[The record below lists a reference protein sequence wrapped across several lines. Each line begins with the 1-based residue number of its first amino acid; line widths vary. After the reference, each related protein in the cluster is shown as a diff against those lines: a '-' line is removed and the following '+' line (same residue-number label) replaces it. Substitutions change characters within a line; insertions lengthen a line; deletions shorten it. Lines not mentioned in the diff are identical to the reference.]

1 MCQLLS
7 SQEEPI
13 SYWSASW
20 FPTSPTGPLQVVFP
34 TCSLPIHTSSLH
46 NGMTPAQ
53 TIRCNFTLL
62 GKEGGNQSRTFQG
75 QGRHQGGVTG
85 MDIQQLEGTAAF
97 HEAATLHDPQV
108 RLSLVQVL
116 LEAREQPVVLE

>member
-7 SQEEPI
+7 SGEEPI

-20 FPTSPTGPLQVVFP
+20 FPKPTGPLQVVFP
-34 TCSLPIHTSSLH
+34 TCSLPVHTSSLH
-46 NGMTPAQ
+46 NRMTPAQ

-62 GKEGGNQSRTFQG
+62 GKEGRHWSRTFQG
-75 QGRHQGGVTG
+75 QGRHRGEVTEI
-85 MDIQQLEGTAAF
+85 DAQQLEGTAAF

-108 RLSLVQVL
+108 CLSLVQVL